1 MKTMTISTDSRP
13 VRIPL
18 VALAV
23 LGYAVF
29 LRLCYCLLV
38 HGTVLLYGGWKEE
51 IIYHVANILPMAAMA
66 GGCACIVFLVTDRGV
81 LRERFF
87 LKSCVDAV
95 LTFILTWAGY
105 FALLA
110 IYRLFHQSWNVDYG
124 GIIVIFLVTWLL
136 TECFYYMI
144 RSRRELK
151 KAEYQKLRAVQY
163 QFDPFRAQVNP
174 HFLFNSLN
182 MLMDIIETDTK
193 KAGRFTEAL
202 SDIYRY
208 VLQTHSKSSVCLSDE
223 MAFLESYLHILG
235 LKYNNFL
242 SVRMEVSADCGKKR
256 IVPFTMQLLIENV
269 TKHNVI
275 SEKYPMEVKIDIN
288 EENIIIANRITRK
301 KNGVSSGLG
310 LKYLQSQYEAAGK
323 VFSVTDDGEYFT
335 ASVPYV

>member
-1 MKTMTISTDSRP
+1 MKTTTISVDRRP

-38 HGTVLLYGGWKEE
+38 HGSVFLYGGWKEE

-66 GGCACIVFLVTDRGV
+66 GGCVCIVFLVTDRGV

-87 LKSCVDAV
+87 LKSFVDAV
-95 LTFILTWAGY
+95 LTFIMTWAGY

-110 IYRLFHQSWNVDYG
+110 IYKMFHQSWNVDYG

-151 KAEYQKLRAVQY
+151 KAEYSKRKAIQY
-163 QFDPFRAQVNP
+163 QFAAFRAQVNP

-193 KAGRFTEAL
+193 NAGRFTEAL

-208 VLQTHSKSSVCLSDE
+208 VLQTHSKSSVKLSDE
-223 MAFLESYLHILG
+223 MSFLESYLYILK

-242 SVRMEVSADCGKKR
+242 NVNVEVLEDRSKNE

-269 TKHNVI
+269 AKHNII
-275 SEKYPMEVKIDIN
+275 SEKYPMEVKIEIGAD
-288 EENIIIANRITRK
+288 NIKISNRIARK
-301 KNGVSSGLG
+301 KSGTPSGLG

-323 VFSVTDDGEYFT
+323 TFSVTDDGEYFT
-335 ASVPYV
+335 ACVPYV

>member
-110 IYRLFHQSWNVDYG
+110 IYRLFHQSCNVDYR
-124 GIIVIFLVTWLL
+124 GINVIFLVT
-136 TECFYYMI
+136 
-144 RSRRELK
+144 
-151 KAEYQKLRAVQY
+151 
-163 QFDPFRAQVNP
+163 
-174 HFLFNSLN
+174 
-182 MLMDIIETDTK
+182 
-193 KAGRFTEAL
+193 
-202 SDIYRY
+202 
-208 VLQTHSKSSVCLSDE
+208 
-223 MAFLESYLHILG
+223 
-235 LKYNNFL
+235 
-242 SVRMEVSADCGKKR
+242 
-256 IVPFTMQLLIENV
+256 
-269 TKHNVI
+269 
-275 SEKYPMEVKIDIN
+275 
-288 EENIIIANRITRK
+288 
-301 KNGVSSGLG
+301 
-310 LKYLQSQYEAAGK
+310 
-323 VFSVTDDGEYFT
+323 
-335 ASVPYV
+335 